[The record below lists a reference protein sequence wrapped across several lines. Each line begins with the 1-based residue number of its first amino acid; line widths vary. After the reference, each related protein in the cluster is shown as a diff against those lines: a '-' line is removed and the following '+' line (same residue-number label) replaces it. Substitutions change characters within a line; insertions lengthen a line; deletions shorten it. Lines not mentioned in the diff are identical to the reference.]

1 MNFADE
7 LRLALGEGLRSN
19 NLRSCSRWA
28 EHRRV
33 MGAPFNGPYGFL
45 RHPWCREIH
54 DSKAAWTVAM
64 KAAQLGV
71 TETGI
76 NRAFFTLDQ
85 SKRDVLYVLPTALNA
100 SDFSKARFATALKL
114 SQYLKR
120 PVRRYEHRGA
130 EIDRHERPVHPWE
143 PWRQQPEVHPG
154 VRVGLGR
161 IGRDGHPCGVA
172 GLGAVVGPDREA
184 HPGDLDADRAEVRHP
199 QAVPDQHPGALLL
212 PVPAL
217 RPMDG
222 VGLAGLRGDHRR
234 VGQRSALPGIVPQ
247 VQGVQAQAGPRGQA
261 GVPGWRQVAGDGT
274 ERLGGGVA
282 GLLHQSALLV
292 HGDARRIGDR
302 LPSRAGR
309 RSGEHGVPLQQAGR
323 AVHRRGC
330 PGHGRDDRSLRQGA
344 LDQRHPPADRRRP
357 PDNDGRGPGEDG
369 LHFGR
374 GVAVRSA
381 PRQATSMRRPSAS
394 CCGSASSPARNGAT
408 WTS

>member
-1 MNFADE
+1 MDFVDE
-7 LRLALGEGLRSN
+7 LRAFFREGLRSN

-33 MGAPFNGPYGFL
+33 MGAPFNGPYGFS

-54 DSKAAWTVAM
+54 DSQAAWTIAM

-85 SKRDVLYVLPTALNA
+85 SKRDVLYVLPTTLERERLFQGPLRHRPEAQPLPEE
-100 SDFSKARFATALKL
+100 
-114 SQYLKR
+114 

-130 EIDRHERPVHPWE
+130 EIDRQERPLHSRQSR
-143 PWRQQPEVHPG
+143 RQQPEVHPG

-161 IGRDGHPCGVA
+161 VGRNGHPCGVA

-212 PVPAL
+212 SVSAL

-234 VGQRSALPGIVPQ
+234 VGQRPALQGIVPQ
-247 VQGVQAQAGPRGQA
+247 VQGVQAQAGARGQA
-261 GVPGWRQVAGDGT
+261 GVPGRRQVAGDGA

-282 GLLHQSALLV
+282 GLLHQPALLV
-292 HGDARRIGDR
+292 HGDAGRIGDR

-309 RSGEHGVPLQQAGR
+309 RGGEHGVPLQQAGR

-330 PGHGRDDRSLRQGA
+330 PGHGRDDRSLHQRA
-344 LDQRHPPADRRRP
+344 LDQRRPAADRRRP
-357 PDNDGRGPGEDG
+357 PDNDGRGPGQDR
-369 LHFGR
+369 LHLGR
-374 GVAVRSA
+374 GVVVRQA
-381 PRQATSMRRPSAS
+381 PRHRHQCGGHRQAAVVRQVLRRGMGLSRTS
-394 CCGSASSPARNGAT
+394 
-408 WTS
+408 